1 MKTRVANCP
10 ACGAPVEFRASSSL
24 VTICEFCHSAV
35 GRGDKLPE
43 DHGKVADVAEL
54 ISPLMLGM
62 TGKYR
67 DKKFDVVGRVQYSH
81 PSGAMWNEWYLLF
94 PGEVWGWLAEAQG
107 RFYMTFEKRLKS
119 SASIAPFESVQ
130 IGTPFE
136 LMKSQLTVTE
146 KGAAHVHSAE
156 GEIPWEVRPG
166 AEHRYADLRGDKGL
180 FATLD
185 YSSNPPII
193 YVGHAVD
200 PDTLQLSGRL
210 DAYGSDTIATT
221 AAHLNCPKCAGSLTL
236 HAPDESLRVTCPNC
250 HALLDCDHGKLSYLI
265 TLAHKH
271 IQPLITLSSKG
282 VIHGVEFTVVG
293 FMERYVMYQGTA
305 YSWTEYLL
313 YNNPKGF
320 RWLVNSQ
327 GHWSFV
333 ETIDYPATMAER
345 STLSYHGRTFRK
357 YDQGTAFV
365 RSVVGEFPWRVQIGE
380 KVETIDYI
388 APPYM
393 LSFESSI
400 QIQVNTQPGMNDRLL
415 FPSVASEEVNVSLG
429 SYLSIDDVEKAFGL
443 KPLTRP
449 FSVGPIQPAPEVGAA
464 FIGSHLFFILLI
476 GLMHV
481 GFTSLHP
488 NKAPDFLVTLFAA
501 VLVSIIPILAYLYKY
516 SYEVKRWENS
526 DYSPYAQE

>member
-1 MKTRVANCP
+1 MKKRVANCP

-35 GRGDKLPE
+35 GRGDKNPE
-43 DHGKVADVAEL
+43 DHGKVADLAEL
-54 ISPLMLGM
+54 KSPLMLGM
-62 TGKYR
+62 SGKYR

-119 SASIAPFESVQ
+119 TASIAPFESVQ
-130 IGTPFE
+130 LGTPFE

-146 KGAAHVHSAE
+146 KATALVHSAE

-166 AEHRYADLRGDKGL
+166 AEHRYADLRGDEGL

-185 YSSNPPII
+185 YTSDPPVV

-200 PDTLQLSGRL
+200 PETLQLSGYL
-210 DAYGSDTIATT
+210 DAYGSDQIATT
-221 AAHLNCPKCAGSLTL
+221 AVQLNCPKCAGSLTL
-236 HAPDESLRVTCPNC
+236 HAPDQSLRVTCPSC
-250 HALLDCDHGKLSYLI
+250 HSMLACDHGKLSYLT
-265 TLAHKH
+265 TLSKKH
-271 IQPLITLSSKG
+271 VQPLIMLSSKG
-282 VIHGVEFTVVG
+282 IIDGLEFTVVG

-333 ETIDYPATMAER
+333 ETIDYPATGGSSR
-345 STLSYHGRTFRK
+345 TIGYKGKTFRK
-357 YDQGTAFV
+357 YDEGTAHV

-380 KVETIDYI
+380 TAETIDYI

-393 LSFESSI
+393 LSIERSV
-400 QIQVNTQPGMNDRLL
+400 QVQVNTQPDKSQPQQ
-415 FPSVASEEVNVSLG
+415 FPSLANEEVNVSLG
-429 SYLSIDDVEKAFGL
+429 KYMAIEDVEKAFGL
-443 KPLTRP
+443 KSLPRP

-464 FIGSHLFFILLI
+464 FIGSHLLFIFLI
-476 GLMHV
+476 GLIHV

-488 NKAPDFLVTLFAA
+488 NKAPDFLVTVVAA
-501 VLVSIIPILAYLYKY
+501 VLVSIIPVLAYMYKY

-526 DYSPYAQE
+526 DYSPYARE

>member
-35 GRGDKLPE
+35 GRGDKNPE
-43 DHGKVADVAEL
+43 DHGKVADLAEL
-54 ISPLMLGM
+54 KSPLMLGM

-67 DKKFDVVGRVQYSH
+67 DKEFNVVGRVQYRH

-94 PGEVWGWLAEAQG
+94 GGEVWGWLAEAQG

-119 SASIAPFESVQ
+119 STTITPFESVQ
-130 IGTPFE
+130 LGESFE

-146 KGAAHVHSAE
+146 KAVAHVHSAE
-156 GEIPWEVRPG
+156 GEIPWAVRPD
-166 AEHRYADLRGDKGL
+166 AEHRYADLRGDNGL

-185 YSSNPPII
+185 YTSTPPVV
-193 YVGHAVD
+193 YLGYSVD
-200 PDTLQLSGRL
+200 PTTLQLSGRL

-221 AAHLNCPKCAGSLTL
+221 AVHLNCPKCAGSLTL
-236 HAPDESLRVTCPNC
+236 HAPDDSLRVTCPNC
-250 HALLDCDHGKLSYLI
+250 HAMLECDHGKLNYLM
-265 TLAHKH
+265 TLAKRQ

-282 VIHGVEFTVVG
+282 VLNGMEFTVVG
-293 FMERYVMYQGTA
+293 FMERYVMYEGTA

-320 RWLVNSQ
+320 RWLVNNQ
-327 GHWSFV
+327 GHWAFV
-333 ETIDYPATMAER
+333 ETIDYPATSGASR
-345 STLSYHGRTFRK
+345 KLSYNGRTFRK

-365 RSVVGEFPWRVQIGE
+365 RYVLGEFPWRVQLGE
-380 KVETIDYI
+380 QVETIDYI

-400 QIQVNTQPGMNDRLL
+400 QVQFSNQRDQDARRSAS
-415 FPSVASEEVNVSLG
+415 PSTSEEVNVSLG
-429 SYLSIDDVEKAFGL
+429 TYMPIEDVEKAFGL
-443 KPLTRP
+443 KALPRP
-449 FSVGPIQPAPEVGAA
+449 FSVGPIQPAPQVGAA
-464 FIGSHLFFILLI
+464 FIGTHLGFILLI
-476 GLMHV
+476 GVVHV
-481 GFTSLHP
+481 LFTSLHP
-488 NKAPDFLVTLFAA
+488 NKAPDFLVTVLATG
-501 VLVSIIPILAYLYKY
+501 LVSIIPVLAYLYKY

-526 DYSPYAQE
+526 DYSPYAKQ

>member
-1 MKTRVANCP
+1 MKTRVATCP

-35 GRGDKLPE
+35 GRGDKNPE
-43 DHGKVADVAEL
+43 DHGKVADLAEL
-54 ISPLMLGM
+54 KSPISLGM

-67 DKKFDVVGRVQYSH
+67 DKKFDVVGRVQYRH
-81 PSGAMWNEWYLLF
+81 PSGATWNEWYLLF

-107 RFYMTFEKRLKS
+107 RFYLTFERRIKS
-119 SASIAPFESVQ
+119 NATITPFESVT
-130 IGTPFE
+130 IGESFE

-146 KGAAHVHSAE
+146 KATAEIHSAE

-166 AEHRYADLRGDKGL
+166 AEHRYADLRGNDGL

-185 YSSNPPII
+185 YTANSPVI
-193 YVGHAVD
+193 YIGYSVD
-200 PDTLQLSGRL
+200 PADLQLSGYM

-221 AAHLNCPKCAGSLTL
+221 AVQLNCPKCAGSLTL
-236 HAPDESLRVTCPNC
+236 HAPDDSLRVTCPNC
-250 HALLDCDHGKLSYLI
+250 HSMLECDHGKLNYLT
-265 TLAHKH
+265 TLSQKH

-282 VIHGVEFTVVG
+282 VIQGTEFTVVG
-293 FMERYVMYQGTA
+293 FLERYVMYEGTA

-320 RWLVNSQ
+320 RWLVNNQ

-333 ETIDYPATMAER
+333 ETIDYPATSGAS
-345 STLSYHGRTFRK
+345 STITYKGQTFRK
-357 YDQGTAFV
+357 FDQGSAFV
-365 RSVVGEFPWRVQIGE
+365 RTVVGEFPWRVHIGE
-380 KVETIDYI
+380 QADTIDYI

-400 QIQVNTQPGMNDRLL
+400 QIQTSTQRDKNDRKML
-415 FPSVASEEVNVSLG
+415 PSVANEEVNVSLG
-429 SYLSIDDVEKAFGL
+429 TYLPIEEVEKAFGL
-443 KPLTRP
+443 KRLARP
-449 FSVGPIQPAPEVGAA
+449 FSIGPIQPAPEVGAA
-464 FIGSHLFFILLI
+464 FIGSHLGFIFLI
-476 GLMHV
+476 GLLHV

-488 NKAPDFLVTLFAA
+488 NKAPDFLVTVLAV
-501 VLVSIIPILAYLYKY
+501 VLVSIIPVIAYMVKY

-526 DYSPYAQE
+526 DYSPYAKE

>member
-35 GRGDKLPE
+35 GRGDKKPE

-54 ISPLMLGM
+54 KSPLMLGM

-67 DKKFDVVGRVQYSH
+67 DKNFDVVGRVQYRH

-119 SASIAPFESVQ
+119 SANITPFESVQ
-130 IGTPFE
+130 LGEAFE
-136 LMKSQLTVTE
+136 LMKGQLTVTE
-146 KGAAHVHSAE
+146 KATARVHSAE
-156 GEIPWEVRPG
+156 GEIPWEVRPD
-166 AEHRYADLRGDKGL
+166 AEHRYADLRGDNGQ

-185 YSSNPPII
+185 YTSDPPVV
-193 YVGHAVD
+193 YVGHAID
-200 PDTLQLSGRL
+200 PATLQLSGYL

-221 AAHLNCPKCAGSLTL
+221 GVHLNCPKCGGALTL
-236 HAPDESLRVTCPNC
+236 HAPDESLRVTCPSC
-250 HALLDCDHGKLSYLI
+250 HSMLECDHGKLSFL
-265 TLAHKH
+265 TTMSQKH

-282 VIHGVEFTVVG
+282 VIHGTEFTVVG

-333 ETIDYPATMAER
+333 ETIDYPATGGASR
-345 STLSYHGRTFRK
+345 TVTYNGRTYRK

-365 RSVVGEFPWRVQIGE
+365 RSVVGEFPWRVHLGE
-380 KVETIDYI
+380 QAETIDYI

-400 QIQVNTQPGMNDRLL
+400 QLQISKQPDKNDRQSLS
-415 FPSVASEEVNVSLG
+415 SVASEEVNVSLG
-429 SYLSIDDVEKAFGL
+429 TYLPIEEVEKAFGIKAL
-443 KPLTRP
+443 SRP

-464 FIGSHLFFILLI
+464 FIGSHVGFILLI
-476 GLMHV
+476 GLIHV
-481 GFTSLHP
+481 GFTAIHP
-488 NKAPDFLVTLFAA
+488 NKAPDFLVTFLT
-501 VLVSIIPILAYLYKY
+501 VGLVSIMPILAYLYKY